1 MTGTPG
7 ADWDA
12 PTIPT
17 PREDLRDAVRR
28 SLSRDPDVLQ
38 DAAP

>member
-17 PREDLRDAVRR
+17 PREDLLAAVRR
-28 SLSRDPDVLQ
+28 SLSRDPDDVQ